1 MSDVVPPSTGEPSFE
16 EAPREVALVLDL
28 DGFEGPIDVLLTLA
42 RLERVG
48 MLILILVLFLLPF
61 MAAELG
67 YDFNPLA
74 WLLGPPFTALFRFFL
89 DLAGVLR

>member
-1 MSDVVPPSTGEPSFE
+1 
-16 EAPREVALVLDL
+16 
-28 DGFEGPIDVLLTLA
+28 
-42 RLERVG
+42 

-61 MAAELG
+61 MAAEFG